1 MLAVPVFHDMKTESL
16 RTCFIIFPGT
26 GMGLTGCSFLRFSFL
41 PFFFL
46 RSSGSS
52 SSCHDLLERTEWPCS
67 NVGQLPKMERDEC
80 PPPTEV

>member
-41 PFFFL
+41 PFFLSPVIRVFF
-46 RSSGSS
+46 
-52 SSCHDLLERTEWPCS
+52 
-67 NVGQLPKMERDEC
+67 QLP
-80 PPPTEV
+80 